1 MNATRRRLIC
11 AGVLPAVLPAA
22 AMAFRYEAPGVD
34 DAAALAARC
43 PSDAA
48 LSNADVAALRQAH
61 AQHAV
66 TAEQQKMME
75 EGARCPICGCPP
87 VSLAEPAKGLL

>member
-1 MNATRRRLIC
+1 MRATRRRLIC
-11 AGVLPAVLPAA
+11 ASVLPAVLPAA
-22 AMAFRYEAPGVD
+22 ALAFRFEAPSPE

-66 TAEQQKMME
+66 TAEQRKMME

-87 VSLAEPAKGLL
+87 ASFAAPSKEQL

>member
-22 AMAFRYEAPGVD
+22 AMAFRYEAPGID
-34 DAAALAARC
+34 DAAALAGRC

-48 LSNADVAALRQAH
+48 LSNADIAALRQTH
-61 AQHAV
+61 TRHAV
-66 TAEQQKMME
+66 TTEQQKMME

-87 VSLAEPAKGLL
+87 ASFAEPSKRL